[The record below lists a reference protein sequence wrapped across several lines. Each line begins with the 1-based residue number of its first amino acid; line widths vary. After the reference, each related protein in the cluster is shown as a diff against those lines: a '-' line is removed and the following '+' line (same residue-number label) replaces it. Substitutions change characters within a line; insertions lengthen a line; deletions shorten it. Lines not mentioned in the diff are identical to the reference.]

1 MSISGA
7 EQCEEPGPKT
17 FVSDLPGEPY
27 GDILERMHRI
37 LKPRTYFEIGCLRG
51 NSLRLAGGK
60 VIGVDPD
67 LSGIDPVSG
76 GKHIFAG
83 KEACHLYQMTSDAF
97 FVRHDP
103 RQILGEPIDMAFLDG
118 MHLWEFLLRDF
129 MNTEKHC
136 RRNSIIVMHDC
147 LPVDVYIAEREDNHA
162 RRLKLS
168 SKPQW
173 WAGDVW
179 KTVVALRKFRPDLV
193 MLVLDAPPTGLVLI
207 TNLNP
212 ASRVLDEDYFRICT
226 ELASVDLLS
235 YGLERHFAEC
245 DIHNTRQLTTAQDFA
260 ARFWL

>member
-7 EQCEEPGPKT
+7 EQREEPRPKT

-60 VIGVDPD
+60 V
-67 LSGIDPVSG
+67 
-76 GKHIFAG
+76 
-83 KEACHLYQMTSDAF
+83 
-97 FVRHDP
+97 
-103 RQILGEPIDMAFLDG
+103 
-118 MHLWEFLLRDF
+118 
-129 MNTEKHC
+129 NC
-136 RRNSIIVMHDC
+136 RRNSIIVLHDC
-147 LPVDVYIAEREDNHA
+147 LPVDVYIVEREDNHA

-179 KTVVALRKFRPDLV
+179 KTVVALRKFHPDLV

-207 TNLNP
+207 TNLDP
-212 ASRVLDEDYFRICT
+212 PSRVLDEDYFRICA
-226 ELASVDLLS
+226 ELAGVDLLS
-235 YGLERHFAEC
+235 YGLERHIAEC
-245 DIHNTRQLTTAQDFA
+245 DIHNTRQFTTVQDFA